1 MTSRPYRLGRRQAAV
16 DRTRARILRAARA
29 LLVSRGSAE
38 FTIEAVARGAR
49 VTRVTVYQ
57 RFGSRSKLL
66 EALFDDLARRGG
78 MWDLADAF
86 RQPDPD
92 AALAR
97 FVTTFARFW
106 TAHRPIHRRL
116 LALAALDA
124 GLERTLRARQEWRR
138 KGLRV
143 IVGRLRERAGP
154 FPPATDDDTID
165 ALFVLTA
172 FETFDLL
179 AGPTR
184 APADVAPTV
193 LRMARA
199 LLGLGAR

>member
-29 LLVSRGSAE
+29 LLVSRGGTE

-49 VTRVTVYQ
+49 VTRVTGY
-57 RFGSRSKLL
+57 RGFGSRSRLL

-86 RQPDPD
+86 RQPDPQ

-116 LALAALDA
+116 LALAALDQ

-138 KGLRV
+138 QGLRE
-143 IVGRLRERAGP
+143 ILGRPRARAGP
-154 FPPATDDDTID
+154 SPAATQDQAVA
-165 ALFVLTA
+165 ALF
-172 FETFDLL
+172 
-179 AGPTR
+179 
-184 APADVAPTV
+184 
-193 LRMARA
+193 
-199 LLGLGAR
+199 

>member
-1 MTSRPYRLGRRQAAV
+1 VTSRPYRLGRRQAAV
-16 DRTRARILRAARA
+16 DRTRARILRAART
-29 LLVSRGSAE
+29 LLLGRGSTE
-38 FTIEAVARGAR
+38 FTIEAVARRAR

-66 EALFDDLARRGG
+66 EALFDDLARQGG

-86 RQPDPD
+86 RQPDPE

-116 LALAALDA
+116 LALAALDPE
-124 GLERTLRARQEWRR
+124 LERTLRARQEWRR
-138 KGLRV
+138 QGLRV

-154 FPPATDDDTID
+154 AATGDQTVD
-165 ALFVLTA
+165 ALFALTA

-179 AGPTR
+179 ARPTR
-184 APADVAPTV
+184 TPADAAPIV

-199 LLGLGAR
+199 LLGLARR